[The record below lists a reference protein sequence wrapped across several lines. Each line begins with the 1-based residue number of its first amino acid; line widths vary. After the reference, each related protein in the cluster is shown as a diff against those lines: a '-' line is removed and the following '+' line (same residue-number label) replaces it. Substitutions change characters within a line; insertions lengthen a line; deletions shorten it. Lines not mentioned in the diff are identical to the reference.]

1 MMRLGYLIP
10 EFPGQ
15 THIFFWREAGEL
27 EKLGIEVR
35 YVSTRRPDRR
45 LRSHD
50 WSERAGAQTAYLFPP
65 AIGLLGRGVLELL
78 RAGPRGWMRLG
89 RAVLEGSPA
98 QLPRSAVLALA
109 GAMLAG
115 LARRDDIR
123 HVHVHSCANAALIAA
138 FANRLSGLSY
148 SLTLHGPLSDYGPL
162 QRTKW
167 RHAAFAI
174 VITRRLMNEVRQE
187 LRGFL
192 PPAVDC
198 APMGVDLAAFARPSP
213 YVAWNGEGPAAI
225 VSVGR
230 LNFVK
235 GHQDAIEAMSILRR
249 RGVPAQLRICGE
261 DEQGGDG
268 FRRTLQSQIDAAGLG
283 EHVVLLG
290 AVSEARVRSEILQ
303 AHVFV
308 LASHHEPLGVAIME
322 AMALG
327 APVVATEAG
336 GVPELIEAGVDGVLV
351 PPKAPERLADEVQR
365 LLTDPDRARRIAAA
379 GRRKVEASFHS
390 RLSAAT
396 IARQLSWEAGGVE
409 QQRRS

>member
-1 MMRLGYLIP
+1 
-10 EFPGQ
+10 
-15 THIFFWREAGEL
+15 
-27 EKLGIEVR
+27 
-35 YVSTRRPDRR
+35 
-45 LRSHD
+45 
-50 WSERAGAQTAYLFPP
+50 
-65 AIGLLGRGVLELL
+65 
-78 RAGPRGWMRLG
+78 
-89 RAVLEGSPA
+89 
-98 QLPRSAVLALA
+98 
-109 GAMLAG
+109 MLAG

-174 VITRRLMNEVRQE
+174 VITRRLMDEVRQE
-187 LRGFL
+187 LCGFL
-192 PPAVDC
+192 PRVIEC
-198 APMGVDLAAFARPSP
+198 APMGVNLEAFARPTP
-213 YVAWNGEGPAAI
+213 YGAWNGEGAAAI

-235 GHQDAIEAMSILRR
+235 GHQDAIEAMAILRR

-268 FRRTLQSQIDAAGLG
+268 FHRTLQAQIDAAGLG

-327 APVVATEAG
+327 APVVATDAG

-351 PPKAPERLADEVQR
+351 PPKAPERLADAVQR
-365 LLTDPDRARRIAAA
+365 LLSDPDRACRVAAA

-390 RLSAAT
+390 GLSAAT
-396 IARQLSWEAGGVE
+396 IARQLSCEADGVAL
-409 QQRRS
+409 QGRS